1 MSIRSDLL
9 ARETDMTWNLL
20 ASFGLGGAI
29 TWAQGLLI
37 AGVALAASII
47 TAIAG
52 VGGAIVLSFV
62 LTPILGPAALV
73 QTISVA
79 MIVNNITKVN
89 VFRKGIDWA
98 NCLLVVA
105 CAAPGCLIGSL
116 IYSSLSERA
125 ITIVLGV
132 FLIGIVVFK
141 WLLPADTGIWPK
153 SVVAGASF
161 VYGILAGTTIGGGI
175 LLLPILMGTGLTGMA
190 LIGTDAACGLA
201 MHIVKTLV
209 FGSNGVLTAQY
220 AIIGVLI
227 GIVMIPGAFIA
238 RAILKRMPL
247 KVHERIID
255 AVIIVGGLTFLAR
268 AVVS

>member
-1 MSIRSDLL
+1 MTAQSI
-9 ARETDMTWNLL
+9 L
-20 ASFGLGGAI
+20 ASLGLTGAM
-29 TWAQGLLI
+29 TLAQAGLI
-37 AGVALAASII
+37 ALVALAASVI

-62 LTPILGPAALV
+62 LTPVLGPAALV

-79 MIVNNITKVN
+79 MIINNLTKIN

-98 NCLLVVA
+98 QCLFVTA
-105 CAAPGCLIGSL
+105 CAAPGCVAGSL

-125 ITIVLGV
+125 ITVVLGV
-132 FLIGIVVFK
+132 FLIGIVIFK
-141 WLLPADTGIWPK
+141 WFLPEDTGRWPK
-153 SVVAGASF
+153 PVIAGASF
-161 VYGILAGTTIGGGI
+161 VYGVLTGTTIGGGI

-201 MHIVKTLV
+201 MHLVKTAV

-220 AIIGVLI
+220 AVIGILI
-227 GIVMIPGAFIA
+227 GIVMFPGAYIA
-238 RAILKRMPL
+238 RAILRRMPL

-255 AVIIVGGLTFLAR
+255 TVIIAGGLSFLAR
-268 AVVS
+268 ALLR

>member
-1 MSIRSDLL
+1 MISSIL
-9 ARETDMTWNLL
+9 A
-20 ASFGLGGAI
+20 GLGLTGAMSLG
-29 TWAQGLLI
+29 QVLLI
-37 AGVALAASII
+37 ACVALSASVI

-79 MIVNNITKVN
+79 MLINNLTKIN

-98 NCLLVVA
+98 QCLFVVT
-105 CAAPGCLIGSL
+105 CAAPGCVIGSL
-116 IYSSLSERA
+116 VYSSLSERA
-125 ITIVLGV
+125 ITIILGA
-132 FLIGIVVFK
+132 FLICLVIFK
-141 WLLPADTGIWPK
+141 WFLPSDTGRWPQWI
-153 SVVAGASF
+153 VGASSF
-161 VYGILAGTTIGGGI
+161 LYGLLTGTTIGGGI

-201 MHIVKTLV
+201 MHMVKTLV

-220 AIIGVLI
+220 AVIGALI
-227 GIVMIPGAFIA
+227 GIVMVPGAYIA
-238 RAILKRMPL
+238 RAILKQMPL

-255 AVIIVGGLTFLAR
+255 TVIIAGGLSFLAR
-268 AVVS
+268 AVM